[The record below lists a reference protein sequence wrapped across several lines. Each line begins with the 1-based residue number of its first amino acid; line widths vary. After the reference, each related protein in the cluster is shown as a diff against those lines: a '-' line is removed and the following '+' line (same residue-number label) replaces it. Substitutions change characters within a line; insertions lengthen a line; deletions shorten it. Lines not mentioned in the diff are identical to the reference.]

1 MSHHRLARLGNPEV
15 GQVPVPIRDWIA
27 ADRDDVVE
35 GLREQADLLAAA
47 NAPSL
52 QTSIVMLRHV
62 ADLVAQG
69 ADVYR
74 SRWYR

>member
-1 MSHHRLARLGNPEV
+1 MSHLAQLGNPEV
-15 GQVPVPIRDWIA
+15 GRVPVPIRDWIA
-27 ADRDDVVE
+27 ADRDDVAAA
-35 GLREQADLLAAA
+35 LREQADLLAAA
-47 NAPSL
+47 NTPSL
-52 QTSIVMLRHV
+52 QTSIVMIRHA